1 MKYPYSHLNNIPH
14 SNIILKNTH
23 KRGDKVRKGETIE
36 KDNQEFIPF
45 DIRFIDSK
53 NRITISEKILK
64 KISGR
69 NRINQFQV
77 LVGQE
82 GDILLR
88 PLTAIPSREAWIYE
102 KPELIKQIRQGLQEA
117 KEGKTETLDN
127 LEKISDES

>member
-1 MKYPYSHLNNIPH
+1 
-14 SNIILKNTH
+14 
-23 KRGDKVRKGETIE
+23 VRKGETIE

-88 PLTAIPSREAWIYE
+88 PLTTIPSREAWIYE
-102 KPELIKQIRQGLQEA
+102 KPELIKQIRKGLQEA